1 MNKLHLKLKFQKKT
15 LTNKVS
21 IVCGLHFM
29 PRFLLTHS
37 LLLHSVINIE
47 IEIIL
52 FKILIIFSQKSRLI
66 SYRTYY
72 SKLTFLFNKLNYLRS
87 SMSNLNLA
95 ILNSFVIS
103 FESFFVCFCLRK
115 IYNSDKPFN
124 LPSLVGHV
132 FD

>member
-1 MNKLHLKLKFQKKT
+1 
-15 LTNKVS
+15 
-21 IVCGLHFM
+21 M

-47 IEIIL
+47 IETIL
-52 FKILIIFSQKSRLI
+52 FKITIIFSQKSRLI

-95 ILNSFVIS
+95 SLNIFVIS
-103 FESFFVCFCLRK
+103 FESFFVCLFLFK
-115 IYNSDKPFN
+115 KNI
-124 LPSLVGHV
+124 
-132 FD
+132 